1 MPGRSQARV
10 TAESPRTERLQQRVS
25 HETKELLQLAANLEG
40 RSLSDFIIS
49 SARDVAQRRL
59 VEERIIRLAVDDN
72 RRLHETL
79 LDPPEPNDR
88 LIAAMRR
95 YTAGSPSQNPTRR
108 DDTVPD
114 A

>member
-10 TAESPRTERLQQRVS
+10 AAEAPRTERLQQRVS
-25 HETKELLQLAANLEG
+25 RETKELLQLAADLEG
-40 RSLSDFIIS
+40 RSLSDFIIG
-49 SARDVAQRRL
+49 SARDVAQHKL
-59 VEERIIRLAVDDN
+59 VEERVIRLAVDDN

-79 LDPPEPNDR
+79 LDPPEPNER

-95 YTAGSPSQNPTRR
+95 YAAGSPSQTPTRR
-108 DDTVPD
+108 DDTAPD